1 MLSINVGWAA
11 GVILG
16 VLSSAAVSGKL
27 NKDEIVLKS
36 CEAMQKVEC
45 NIDTYILWAKK
56 KFRHY
61 IVIFFENVHLRLRN
75 V

>member
-27 NKDEIVLKS
+27 NKDEIVFKS
-36 CEAMQKVEC
+36 CEALQKDEC

-56 KFRHY
+56 KLFRHY
-61 IVIFFENVHLRLRN
+61 IVIYF
-75 V
+75 